1 MVAMCGH
8 ATLASAVVL
17 FGQHPTVE
25 KIAFGIS
32 NGTVLNA
39 TRLPAGVV
47 SLTLPADESVL
58 APLAGDD
65 AAREG
70 AVAAALAAAPTL
82 LGHVIAAEKSQRG
95 FIVEV
100 DETVDLKGLV
110 VDPAPFVSRAR
121 CPRPVVAAELTPTR
135 LWVSPPPH
143 CFQAPISAFFALA
156 QASPADPDFDI
167 KSRVF
172 APAVGLPEDPVV
184 SGPLRLARPD
194 LATWPC

>member
-135 LWVSPPPH
+135 LWVSPPLTLCRPPSRPSSPWPRPRLPTRTSILSH
-143 CFQAPISAFFALA
+143 ACLRPRSACPKTR
-156 QASPADPDFDI
+156 S
-167 KSRVF
+167 
-172 APAVGLPEDPVV
+172 
-184 SGPLRLARPD
+184 
-194 LATWPC
+194 